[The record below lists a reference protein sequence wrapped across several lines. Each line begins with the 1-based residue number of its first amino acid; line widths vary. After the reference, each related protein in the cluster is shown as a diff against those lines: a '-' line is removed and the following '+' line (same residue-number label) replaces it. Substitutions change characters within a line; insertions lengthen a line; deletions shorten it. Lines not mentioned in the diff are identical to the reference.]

1 VFDRLDVG
9 VVLLRGNVD
18 EFVLDHTAHK
28 NSFIQL
34 VMLLNFMIRILIRTV
49 EE

>member
-1 VFDRLDVG
+1 MFDRADVG
-9 VVLLRGNVD
+9 VVLLLGNVD

-34 VMLLNFMIRILIRTV
+34 VMYLNLMVRILISKG